1 MNPFPRDGFNWVKN
15 FQSRKICGD
24 FLGQKE
30 FQILFLAIW
39 ATFEAHGAS
48 WSVHHQQTPLLLGVE
63 LVDIEMVARP
73 RCQVASCWL
82 LGKSLSSFTKRVGWY
97 VPLKRSKSLI
107 QLWKVCVYTYARSEL
122 HTLETILTCWWISWT
137 SWILL
142 QCFETERETDTWL

>member
-39 ATFEAHGAS
+39 DTFEAHGAS

-97 VPLKRSKSLI
+97 MFHWSEAKVWYNCGKCVCILMHEVSCTHWKLYWPVDEYHEHLGFYCNVLKLK
-107 QLWKVCVYTYARSEL
+107 
-122 HTLETILTCWWISWT
+122 
-137 SWILL
+137 
-142 QCFETERETDTWL
+142 ERDTWL